1 MCVLMVQIMLELV
14 RERCAQWLM
23 DVAGAVR
30 ATFCTYAMQ
39 GLTHRGSGSEVTA
52 SAQHRYQ

>member
-1 MCVLMVQIMLELV
+1 MVQIMLELV
-14 RERCAQWLM
+14 WERCAQWLM

-30 ATFCTYAMQ
+30 ATFCIHAMQ